1 MAFVAPNRDAGR
13 ILYQGEMDRAR
24 GIAGAV
30 NQFIDEGY
38 RRQQEEKDF
47 STKLKVTE
55 AAINTFIKPKAAE
68 FGLTP
73 ADVEAFMKRSNDE
86 STKQYAN
93 RLGGFLE
100 TTITTGK
107 MNREMEQAKTQREY
121 TDALRQQALA
131 AKAASDAATD
141 DRRRQQ
147 RALTGLETSLAKFT
161 DYERRAVAG
170 SRQPLNR
177 QEADEYEDMKNNP
190 ILQSAM
196 LGMRAGAPD
205 MVTAVQLG
213 QEQQRINNRREV
225 DEAVA
230 ANREALAEIK
240 KLQAEVAAAKAGQ
253 PGTTAKVGDTK
264 QAQVGNKKIT
274 VEWNGKT
281 WVEMESGIPHLSETR
296 DAFGNV
302 TGSSVNPE
310 LMKFLGVKDVVPGS
324 RPGSKEAAPM
334 INIDAAEAY
343 TPAPPAVPASELPPL
358 TFDSDEEFNSAV
370 ESGAVQPGRRV
381 IVAGVRGVAK

>member
-161 DYERRAVAG
+161 DYEKRAVAG

-213 QEQQRINNRREV
+213 QEQQRITNRREV

-253 PGTTAKVGDTK
+253 PGTTAKVGHMIIRRSTDGGRHFGERRQGKHLT
-264 QAQVGNKKIT
+264 VGARHSQIA
-274 VEWNGKT
+274 
-281 WVEMESGIPHLSETR
+281 SDPSRLS
-296 DAFGNV
+296 
-302 TGSSVNPE
+302 
-310 LMKFLGVKDVVPGS
+310 
-324 RPGSKEAAPM
+324 
-334 INIDAAEAY
+334 
-343 TPAPPAVPASELPPL
+343 
-358 TFDSDEEFNSAV
+358 
-370 ESGAVQPGRRV
+370 GRRV
-381 IVAGVRGVAK
+381 ASSSATPTSSPAA